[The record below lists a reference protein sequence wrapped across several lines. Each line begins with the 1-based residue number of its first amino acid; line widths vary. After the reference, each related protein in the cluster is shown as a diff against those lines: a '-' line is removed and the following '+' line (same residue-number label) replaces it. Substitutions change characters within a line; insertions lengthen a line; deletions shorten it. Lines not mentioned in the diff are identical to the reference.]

1 MLALTLADANDFVI
15 EAELDGA
22 EYALHFAWN
31 DENGYWALGL
41 ENADGVP
48 QLEGLRIRADVDILA
63 GLRYLDVPQGV
74 LFCDGEPDRMAFVD
88 GRAQMVYAG
97 VGDVFV

>member
-48 QLEGLRIRADVDILA
+48 QVSGLRIRPNVDILA
-63 GLRYLDVPQGV
+63 GLRHLDVPQGV

>member
-1 MLALTLADANDFVI
+1 MLALTLADDNDFVI
-15 EAELDGA
+15 EVELDGM

-41 ENADGVP
+41 ENGEP
-48 QLEGLRIRADVDILA
+48 QFAGLRIRPNVHILA
-63 GLRYLDVPQGV
+63 GLRHLAVPQGV

-88 GRAQMVYAG
+88 GRSQMIYAG
-97 VGDVFV
+97 VDDV

>member
-48 QLEGLRIRADVDILA
+48 QVSGLRIRPNVDILA
-63 GLRYLDVPQGV
+63 GLRHL
-74 LFCDGEPDRMAFVD
+74 DRMAFVD